1 MQADGEGAEETA
13 SGTGTLR
20 GQERTSGKLSAGFVC
35 LFILE
40 HVRACSVAKSDS

>member
-35 LFILE
+35 LLFYIG
-40 HVRACSVAKSDS
+40 ACACVLSC